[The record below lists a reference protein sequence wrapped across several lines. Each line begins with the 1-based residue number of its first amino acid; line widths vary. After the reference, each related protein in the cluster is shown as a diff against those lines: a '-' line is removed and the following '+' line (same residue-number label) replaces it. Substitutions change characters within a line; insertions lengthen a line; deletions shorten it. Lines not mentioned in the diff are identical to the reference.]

1 MTAASVG
8 THQRGQSGRVNL
20 ARALLFGGWAI
31 GLVSLLNPDEMP
43 FFLLAVVAGAMLV
56 AGGLVLATDG
66 GRAMAALSERYSP
79 WQRVPPHRFMGGLF
93 IAVGALWMV
102 LGVSSALGG

>member
-1 MTAASVG
+1 MRIRTNPY
-8 THQRGQSGRVNL
+8 GQPALMAL

-43 FFLLAVVAGAMLV
+43 FLLLAILAGVMLV
-56 AGGLVLATDG
+56 AGGVMLATDG

-79 WQRVPPHRFMGGLF
+79 RQRVPPHRLMGGLL
-93 IAVGALWMV
+93 IAIGALWMV
-102 LGVSSALGG
+102 LGVSLALGG